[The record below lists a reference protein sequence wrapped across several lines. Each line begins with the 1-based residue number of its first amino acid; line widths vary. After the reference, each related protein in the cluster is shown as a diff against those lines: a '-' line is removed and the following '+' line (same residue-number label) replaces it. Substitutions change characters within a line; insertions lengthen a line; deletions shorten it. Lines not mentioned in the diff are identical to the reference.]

1 MSSRPPRSRHRTSR
15 QVWLAAV
22 TTRPP
27 CHRRDASSCHD
38 TTLSRQVW
46 LAAVKLE
53 WENDERERARILLS
67 KARGRAPSERVWMK
81 SALLERECGDI
92 PAEVVLK

>member
-1 MSSRPPRSRHRTSR
+1 M
-15 QVWLAAV
+15 
-22 TTRPP
+22 
-27 CHRRDASSCHD
+27 
-38 TTLSRQVW
+38 
-46 LAAVKLE
+46 KLE